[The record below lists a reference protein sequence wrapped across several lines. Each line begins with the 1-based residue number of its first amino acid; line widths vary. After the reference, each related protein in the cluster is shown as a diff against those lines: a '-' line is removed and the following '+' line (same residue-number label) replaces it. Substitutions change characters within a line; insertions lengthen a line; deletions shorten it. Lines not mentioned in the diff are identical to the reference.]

1 MSAKVPLCALVVALL
16 LCGCASTESEAAR
29 AGVQIQ
35 RDKFSSVITVI
46 GPTDSLNPYGG
57 TYREWFLK
65 SRVDKKTHTV
75 VTQLY
80 VDISYAGR
88 GWRRYG
94 MAADDTAAG
103 LVIDKIGSQVK
114 MCFGS
119 GVCTREELVRV
130 ELDDR
135 KLKSRAQDGYAIKL
149 SAKSGPGFTVT
160 VSPAQIQAQL
170 TTLAKLGALS
180 GTA

>member
-1 MSAKVPLCALVVALL
+1 MTAKVSLGAVVAALL

-35 RDKFSSVITVI
+35 RDKFSSAITVV

-88 GWRRYG
+88 GWRMYG
-94 MAADDTAAG
+94 VATDDTATG
-103 LVIDKIGSQVK
+103 LVVDKIGSQVK

-119 GVCTREELVRV
+119 GVCTRDELVRV
-130 ELDDR
+130 ELDER
-135 KLKSRAQDGYAIKL
+135 KLRSSAQDGYAIKL
-149 SAKSGPGFTVT
+149 GAKSGEGLTVT
-160 VSPAQIQAQL
+160 VSPAQIEAQL
-170 TTLAKLGALS
+170 TTLAKLGATS
-180 GTA
+180 RTG